1 MEDLIDLSQIIEDNM
16 PVYPGDI
23 RTNLFQTSYL
33 SVNKHNNYRLDIS
46 MHSGT
51 HIDSPMHLTES
62 NVYISEASLQSFIG
76 IGCILDV
83 RNQSQ
88 ITMKREYE
96 QLIKNNSIVLLYTGW
111 DKFYGEEK
119 YYQEHPVV
127 DIGFCKFLLRKKIK
141 MVGMDMPS
149 PDKYP
154 FEIHKLLF
162 DNGIYIIENLMNL
175 DKLLGI
181 KKFEVIALPLKIK
194 ADSSIA
200 RVVAK
205 VISKK

>member
-1 MEDLIDLSQIIEDNM
+1 
-16 PVYPGDI
+16 
-23 RTNLFQTSYL
+23 
-33 SVNKHNNYRLDIS
+33 
-46 MHSGT
+46 
-51 HIDSPMHLTES
+51 
-62 NVYISEASLQSFIG
+62 
-76 IGCILDV
+76 
-83 RNQSQ
+83 
-88 ITMKREYE
+88 
-96 QLIKNNSIVLLYTGW
+96 
-111 DKFYGEEK
+111 
-119 YYQEHPVV
+119 
-127 DIGFCKFLLRKKIK
+127 